1 MSYRSSRRWVRVRR
15 WWFLVLKEKWK
26 EIVVVYLVSQYGE
39 RSATASIS
47 LLGPCS
53 WRRSVFSPLVMCSLL
68 STDDV
73 LQGGWIKWMECV
85 HLRGMFGDENT
96 REWKSSTL
104 DIRRRHFGSH
114 GSPRRR
120 SRGRTSDDA
129 ERPPKCDG
137 MLCMAEP
144 NAAEAQ
150 AVEESMRN
158 ERETAILVSDP
169 RIRSRL
175 PSQSAMP
182 EFSLPPIL
190 PRFLPPWAL
199 LPRRGDVIPTAPH
212 LVYQWRPRGPER
224 TGLPLCSRKNLVGKS
239 GHFVRV
245 ASSWWRLVVLSPSLF
260 WLIFAFFRWWA
271 VGWGR
276 GEAVT
281 VH

>member
-96 REWKSSTL
+96 MEWKSSTL

-158 ERETAILVSDP
+158 ERETAFLVSLILASG
-169 RIRSRL
+169 RVSQARAQCRSSL
-175 PSQSAMP
+175 FPP
-182 EFSLPPIL
+182 FCHDFSLLEPSCRVVVTLSQRRRTWFINDALEDRKERGFLCVLGKISLGKVAIL
-190 PRFLPPWAL
+190 
-199 LPRRGDVIPTAPH
+199 
-212 LVYQWRPRGPER
+212 
-224 TGLPLCSRKNLVGKS
+224 C
-239 GHFVRV
+239 
-245 ASSWWRLVVLSPSLF
+245 VLRHHGGGSLF
-260 WLIFAFFRWWA
+260 SLLRCS
-271 VGWGR
+271 G
-276 GEAVT
+276 
-281 VH
+281 